1 MSKQSLRQKAL
12 SGAKWTS
19 IEKFSTQLLQFVI
32 GVIVARLVTPA
43 DFGVVGMLAIFI
55 AIAQTFL
62 DSGFANALIQKK
74 GRTEVDYA
82 TVFYFNLGISLVLY
96 LLFYVS

>member
-55 AIAQTFL
+55 AFGNALL
-62 DSGFANALIQKK
+62 DSGFGTALIRQKGK
-74 GRTEVDYA
+74 NDKDYSTA
-82 TVFYFNLGISLVLY
+82 FYFNVAVGFIVY
-96 LLFYVS
+96 Y